1 METAQQS
8 DWSARASPSFRAEFG
23 RLTRN
28 AALDLHVGEIL
39 EMDGRHGAQVAVG
52 HVERV
57 VDFLG
62 VAADEASSR
71 LSDIVKQVALVDRVE
86 LARLRRD
93 VRGGPDETTEDVAKL
108 PDVGLL
114 SDDVAV
120 PLSIELQA
128 PSALGLASEATC
140 RLPRRP

>member
-1 METAQQS
+1 M
-8 DWSARASPSFRAEFG
+8 
-23 RLTRN
+23 
-28 AALDLHVGEIL
+28 
-39 EMDGRHGAQVAVG
+39 G
-52 HVERV
+52 HVERI

-71 LSDIVKQVALVDRVE
+71 LSDIVKQAALVDRVE

-93 VRGGPDETTEDVAKL
+93 VRGGPYETTEDVAKL

-114 SDDVAV
+114 SDDVTV

-128 PSALGLASEATC
+128 PSALGRAPQANPRS
-140 RLPRRP
+140 PRRP